1 MGQAVLPALIVDI
14 PRIYDIYFEAFKH
27 DRMGQIMVEILFP
40 GVIDEEFRKAHA
52 AGTLSY
58 WNTTTNQ
65 YTFKVVDTKSGEI
78 IGMALGDV
86 YLNERTPEERK
97 NHGVPWLLGEQRER
111 AEKILNPLWEMR
123 EKLFGGRRYICK
135 SPIFSRSAAHSHTPP
150 SSGLRA
156 LPPPLYRPDRN

>member
-40 GVIDEEFRKAHA
+40 GVIDDEFRKAHA

-65 YTFKVVDTKSGEI
+65 YTLKVVDTNNGEI
-78 IGMALGDV
+78 IGMGLGDV
-86 YLNERTPEERK
+86 YLTERTPEERK
-97 NHGVPWLLGEQRER
+97 NHGVPWLLGDQRER